1 VPAPEIIINLSIAIA
16 KIRSEVARGSRVAG
30 VASRRST
37 RLAKRPTREVRR
49 RARVRL
55 GSSASSPARRCRA
68 PSLRDA
74 NARTR

>member
-37 RLAKRPTREVRR
+37 RLAKRREVRR